1 MPETIG
7 LDIGSHSIKLVGLK
21 MTLKGHVITH
31 AGIKEIPYGEDRED
45 LDFISETVKGLYR
58 EIGLQP
64 GKVSLTVSGSG
75 VFIRQITIPSMPKA
89 ELKEAVRWE
98 IKEYLPFPV
107 ESAQVDFHILREF
120 VEENVK
126 KLDVIVVACPKNL
139 IDRTLSIAEGAGLKP
154 VHLDICPFAIWNAML
169 ISGQLAKEEVIALI
183 DLGDEKTV
191 IHLFRNGVL
200 QFAREIT
207 PAGEDITRAIMEGI
221 VSDKEPRL
229 IYERAEKIKQE
240 MDIFS
245 KTPHEK
251 IGDKSVDF
259 SKISFLV
266 RPVIERL
273 TVEIGRS
280 LEYYKNQFHVERIDR
295 LLLTGGGSNLV
306 DIASCLSGELRL
318 PVEQFIPFRR
328 ILFDSKKIDP
338 QVSQLLEPMSALFT
352 VATGIAL
359 PETRRIELLPVK
371 PAYWSIARMEKLIP
385 IFSSIVTLIVF
396 LWIFL
401 QMSGQMSVIK
411 KEHDEKMTKVKT
423 LEALQAKLIVLKDK
437 ENRMKQDLSLI
448 PSSVIVQVPFQEV
461 LLEVGRIVPDN
472 VTVSLL
478 SVQDKPDTSKKE
490 TQTKEGEELQI
501 KGIAFGSDLQCL
513 TALAQIIERL
523 EKSPLFKNARLVTAD
538 ENKLYNQPATEFEIV
553 CDINPPLIPPL
564 VRGDK
569 EGLKEGLEKER
580 P

>member
-21 MTLKGHVITH
+21 MTLKGPVITH

-45 LDFISETVKGLYR
+45 LDFISETVKSLYR

-64 GKVSLTVSGSG
+64 GKVRLTVSGSG

-107 ESAQVDFHILREF
+107 ESAQIDFFILHEF
-120 VEENVK
+120 IEDNVK

-154 VHLDICPFAIWNAML
+154 VHLDICPFAIWDAML

-191 IHLFRNGVL
+191 IQLFRNGVL
-200 QFAREIT
+200 QFIREIT

-221 VSDKEPRL
+221 VPDKEPRL

-251 IGDKSVDF
+251 AGDKSIDF

-280 LEYYKNQFHVERIDR
+280 LDYYKNQFHVERIDR

-318 PVEQFIPFRR
+318 PVEQFIPFRK

-338 QVSQLLEPMSALFT
+338 QVSQLLEPVSALFT

-359 PETRRIELLPVK
+359 PETKRIEILPAK
-371 PAYWSIARMEKLIP
+371 PLYWSMARMEKLVP
-385 IFSSIVTLIVF
+385 IISSIVTLIVF

-401 QMSGQMSVIK
+401 HMSGKMSVIK
-411 KEHDEKMTKVKT
+411 KEHDEKMNKVEV

-461 LLEVGRIVPDN
+461 LHEIGRIVPDN
-472 VTVSLL
+472 VTVTLL
-478 SVQDKPDTSKKE
+478 SVQEGQDTSKKE
-490 TQTKEGEELQI
+490 TQTKEGEGLQI

-553 CDINPPLIPPL
+553 CDI
-564 VRGDK
+564 
-569 EGLKEGLEKER
+569 EG
-580 P
+580 

>member
-21 MTLKGHVITH
+21 MTLKGPVITH

-45 LDFISETVKGLYR
+45 LDFISETVKSLYR

-64 GKVSLTVSGSG
+64 GKVRLTVSGSG
-75 VFIRQITIPSMPKA
+75 VFIRQITLPSMPKA

-107 ESAQVDFHILREF
+107 ESAQIDFFILHEF
-120 VEENVK
+120 IEDNVK

-169 ISGQLAKEEVIALI
+169 ISGQLTQEEVIALI

-221 VSDKEPRL
+221 ISDEEPRL

-240 MDIFS
+240 MNIFS

-266 RPVIERL
+266 RPIIERL

-295 LLLTGGGSNLV
+295 LLLTGGSSNLV

-318 PVEQFIPFRR
+318 PVEQFIPFRK
-328 ILFDSKKIDP
+328 ILFDSRKIDP

-359 PETRRIELLPVK
+359 PETRRIELLPAK
-371 PAYWSIARMEKLIP
+371 PAYWSMARMEKLVP
-385 IFSSIVTLIVF
+385 IVSSILTLIVF

-411 KEHDEKMTKVKT
+411 KEYDEKMTKLKIV
-423 LEALQAKLIVLKDK
+423 EALQAKLIVLKDK

-448 PSSVIVQVPFQEV
+448 PSSVIAQVPFQEV
-461 LLEVGRIVPDN
+461 LHEVGRIVPDN
-472 VTVSLL
+472 VTVTLL
-478 SVQDKPDTSKKE
+478 SVQEGQDTSKKE
-490 TQTKEGEELQI
+490 TQTKEGKELQI

-553 CDINPPLIPPL
+553 CDI
-564 VRGDK
+564 
-569 EGLKEGLEKER
+569 EG
-580 P
+580 

>member
-21 MTLKGHVITH
+21 MTLKGPVITH
-31 AGIKEIPYGEDRED
+31 AGIKEIPYGEDRKD
-45 LDFISETVKGLYR
+45 LDFISETVKSLYR

-64 GKVSLTVSGSG
+64 GKVRLTVSGSG

-107 ESAQVDFHILREF
+107 ESAQIDFFILHEF
-120 VEENVK
+120 IEDNVK

-200 QFAREIT
+200 QFTREIT

-251 IGDKSVDF
+251 AGDKSIDF

-280 LEYYKNQFHVERIDR
+280 IEYYKNQFHVERIDR
-295 LLLTGGGSNLV
+295 LLLTGGGSNLI
-306 DIASCLSGELRL
+306 DIASSLSGELRL
-318 PVEQFIPFRR
+318 PVEQFIPFRK
-328 ILFDSKKIDP
+328 ILFDSKNIDP
-338 QVSQLLEPMSALFT
+338 QVAQLLEPMSALFT

-359 PETRRIELLPVK
+359 PEAKRIELLPAK
-371 PAYWSIARMEKLIP
+371 PPYWSMARMEKLIP
-385 IFSSIVTLIVF
+385 IVSSIVTLIVF
-396 LWIFL
+396 LWIFFH
-401 QMSGQMSVIK
+401 MSGQMSVIR
-411 KEHDEKMTKVKT
+411 KEHDEKMTKVKI
-423 LEALQAKLIVLKDK
+423 LDALQAKLIALKDK

-448 PSSVIVQVPFQEV
+448 PSSVIIQVPFQEV

-472 VTVSLL
+472 VTVTIL
-478 SVQDKPDTSKKE
+478 SVQGGSDTLKKE
-490 TQTKEGEELQI
+490 TQTKEGKALQI
-501 KGIAFGSDLQCL
+501 KGFAFGSDLQCL

-553 CDINPPLIPPL
+553 CDI
-564 VRGDK
+564 
-569 EGLKEGLEKER
+569 EG
-580 P
+580 

>member
-21 MTLKGHVITH
+21 MPLKGPVITH

-45 LDFISETVKGLYR
+45 LDFISETVKGLYG

-64 GKVSLTVSGSG
+64 GKVWLTVSGSG

-107 ESAQVDFHILREF
+107 ESAQVDFYILREF
-120 VEENVK
+120 VEDNVK

-295 LLLTGGGSNLV
+295 LLLTGGGSNLI

-318 PVEQFIPFRR
+318 PVEQFIPFRK

-338 QVSQLLEPMSALFT
+338 QVAQLLEPMSALFT

-371 PAYWSIARMEKLIP
+371 PPYWSIARMEKLIP

-437 ENRMKQDLSLI
+437 ENRMRQDLSLI
-448 PSSVIVQVPFQEV
+448 PSSVIVQVPFQEA
-461 LLEVGRIVPDN
+461 LHEVGRIVPDN
-472 VTVSLL
+472 VTVTLL

-490 TQTKEGEELQI
+490 TQTKEGKELQI

-553 CDINPPLIPPL
+553 CDI
-564 VRGDK
+564 
-569 EGLKEGLEKER
+569 EG
-580 P
+580 

>member
-1 MPETIG
+1 MTETIG

-21 MTLKGHVITH
+21 MTLKGPVITH

-45 LDFISETVKGLYR
+45 LDFISETVKSLYR

-89 ELKEAVRWE
+89 ELKEAVSWE
-98 IKEYLPFPV
+98 IKGYLPFPA
-107 ESAQVDFHILREF
+107 ESAQIDFFILHEF
-120 VEENVK
+120 VEDNVK
-126 KLDVIVVACPKNL
+126 KLDIIVVACPKNL

-154 VHLDICPFAIWNAML
+154 VHLDICPFAIWNTLL
-169 ISGQLAKEEVIALI
+169 ISGQLPKEEVIALI

-200 QFAREIT
+200 QFTREIT

-221 VSDKEPRL
+221 VSDKEPHL

-251 IGDKSVDF
+251 AGDKSIDF

-266 RPVIERL
+266 RPVLERL

-280 LEYYKNQFHVERIDR
+280 FDYYKNQFHVERIDR
-295 LLLTGGGSNLV
+295 LLLTGGCSNLV

-318 PVEQFIPFRR
+318 PVEQFIPFRK

-338 QVSQLLEPMSALFT
+338 QVVQLLEPMSALFT

-359 PETRRIELLPVK
+359 PETRRIELLPAK
-371 PAYWSIARMEKLIP
+371 PAYWSMARMEKLVP

-401 QMSGQMSVIK
+401 HMSGQMSVIK
-411 KEHDEKMTKVKT
+411 KEHDEKMSKVKL
-423 LEALQAKLIVLKDK
+423 LEALQAKMIVLKDK

-448 PSSVIVQVPFQEV
+448 PSSVIVQVPFEEV
-461 LLEVGRIVPDN
+461 LHEVGRIVPDN

-478 SVQDKPDTSKKE
+478 LVQGGSDTSKKE
-490 TQTKEGEELQI
+490 TQTKEGKELQI

-523 EKSPLFKNARLVTAD
+523 EKSPLFKNARLVTAG

-553 CDINPPLIPPL
+553 CDI
-564 VRGDK
+564 
-569 EGLKEGLEKER
+569 EG
-580 P
+580 

>member
-1 MPETIG
+1 MLETIG

-21 MTLKGHVITH
+21 MTLKGPVITH

-107 ESAQVDFHILREF
+107 ESAQIDFFILHEF
-120 VEENVK
+120 IEDNVK
-126 KLDVIVVACPKNL
+126 KLDVIVVACPKTL

-251 IGDKSVDF
+251 IGDKSIDF

-280 LEYYKNQFHVERIDR
+280 VEYYKNQFHVERIDR
-295 LLLTGGGSNLV
+295 FLLTGGGSNLI
-306 DIASCLSGELRL
+306 DIASSLSGELRL
-318 PVEQFIPFRR
+318 PVEQFIPFRK
-328 ILFDSKKIDP
+328 ILFDSNKIDP
-338 QVSQLLEPMSALFT
+338 QVSQLLEPVSALFT

-359 PETRRIELLPVK
+359 PETKRIELLPAK
-371 PAYWSIARMEKLIP
+371 PAYWSMARMEKLIP
-385 IFSSIVTLIVF
+385 VFSSIVTLIVF

-401 QMSGQMSVIK
+401 HMSGQMSVIK
-411 KEHDEKMTKVKT
+411 KEYDEKMNKVKI
-423 LEALQAKLIVLKDK
+423 LEALQAELIVLKDK

-553 CDINPPLIPPL
+553 CDI
-564 VRGDK
+564 
-569 EGLKEGLEKER
+569 EG
-580 P
+580 

>member
-21 MTLKGHVITH
+21 MTLKGPVITH

-45 LDFISETVKGLYR
+45 LDFISETVKSLYR

-64 GKVSLTVSGSG
+64 GKVRLTVSGSG

-107 ESAQVDFHILREF
+107 ESAQIDFFILHEF
-120 VEENVK
+120 VEDNVK

-251 IGDKSVDF
+251 ARDKSIDF

-266 RPVIERL
+266 RPVLERL

-318 PVEQFIPFRR
+318 PVEQFIPFRK

-338 QVSQLLEPMSALFT
+338 QVAQLLEPMSALFT

-359 PETRRIELLPVK
+359 PETKRIELLPVK
-371 PAYWSIARMEKLIP
+371 PAYWSMARMEKLIP

-411 KEHDEKMTKVKT
+411 KEYDEKMTKVKI

-437 ENRMKQDLSLI
+437 ENRMRQDLSLI
-448 PSSVIVQVPFQEV
+448 PSSVIAQVPFQEV

-472 VTVSLL
+472 VTVTLL
-478 SVQDKPDTSKKE
+478 SVQDGSDTSKKE
-490 TQTKEGEELQI
+490 TQTKEGKELQI

-553 CDINPPLIPPL
+553 CDI
-564 VRGDK
+564 
-569 EGLKEGLEKER
+569 EG
-580 P
+580 

>member
-21 MTLKGHVITH
+21 MTLKGPVITH
-31 AGIKEIPYGEDRED
+31 AGIKEIPYGEDRKD
-45 LDFISETVKGLYR
+45 LDFISETVKSLYR

-75 VFIRQITIPSMPKA
+75 VFIRQITIPSIPKA
-89 ELKEAVRWE
+89 ELKEAVRWA

-107 ESAQVDFHILREF
+107 ESAQIDFFILHEF
-120 VEENVK
+120 IEDNVK
-126 KLDVIVVACPKNL
+126 KLDVIAVACPKTL

-154 VHLDICPFAIWNAML
+154 VHLDICPFAIWNAMI
-169 ISGQLAKEEVIALI
+169 ISGQLAKGEVIALI

-191 IHLFRNGVL
+191 IHLFRKGVL

-251 IGDKSVDF
+251 VGDKSVDF

-280 LEYYKNQFHVERIDR
+280 LDYYKNQFHVERIDR

-338 QVSQLLEPMSALFT
+338 QVAQLLEPMSALFT

-359 PETRRIELLPVK
+359 PETKQIELLPVK
-371 PAYWSIARMEKLIP
+371 PPYWSSARMEKLIP
-385 IFSSIVTLIVF
+385 IFSTIVTLIVF

-411 KEHDEKMTKVKT
+411 KEYDEKMTKVKT
-423 LEALQAKLIVLKDK
+423 LEALQAELIVLKDE

-448 PSSVIVQVPFQEV
+448 PSSVIIQVPFQEV
-461 LLEVGRIVPDN
+461 LHEVGRIVPDN
-472 VTVSLL
+472 VTVTLL
-478 SVQDKPDTSKKE
+478 SVQEGQDTSKKE
-490 TQTKEGEELQI
+490 TQTKEGKELQI
-501 KGIAFGSDLQCL
+501 KGIAFGTDLQCL

-523 EKSPLFKNARLVTAD
+523 EESPLFKNARLVTAD

>member
-1 MPETIG
+1 MPENIG

-21 MTLKGHVITH
+21 MTLKGPVITH

-45 LDFISETVKGLYR
+45 LDFISEIVKSLYR

-107 ESAQVDFHILREF
+107 ESAQIDFFILHEF
-120 VEENVK
+120 IEDNVK

-200 QFAREIT
+200 QFTREIT

-221 VSDKEPRL
+221 VSDKEPHL

-251 IGDKSVDF
+251 AGDKSIDF

-266 RPVIERL
+266 RPVLERL

-280 LEYYKNQFHVERIDR
+280 LDYYKNQFHVERIDR

-318 PVEQFIPFRR
+318 PVEQFIPFRK

-338 QVSQLLEPMSALFT
+338 QVAQLLEPVSALFT

-359 PETRRIELLPVK
+359 PETKRIELLPVK

-401 QMSGQMSVIK
+401 HMSGQMSVIK
-411 KEHDEKMTKVKT
+411 KEYDEKMNKVKI
-423 LEALQAKLIVLKDK
+423 LEALQAELIVLKDK

-448 PSSVIVQVPFQEV
+448 PSSVIAQVPFQEV
-461 LLEVGRIVPDN
+461 LHEVGRIVPDN
-472 VTVSLL
+472 VTVTLL
-478 SVQDKPDTSKKE
+478 SVQDGSDTSKKE
-490 TQTKEGEELQI
+490 TQTKEGEGLQI

-553 CDINPPLIPPL
+553 CDI
-564 VRGDK
+564 
-569 EGLKEGLEKER
+569 EG
-580 P
+580 

>member
-1 MPETIG
+1 MSETIG

-21 MTLKGHVITH
+21 MTLKGPVITH

-45 LDFISETVKGLYR
+45 LDFISETVKSLYR

-64 GKVSLTVSGSG
+64 GKVRLTVSGSG

-89 ELKEAVRWE
+89 ELKEAVRWA

-107 ESAQVDFHILREF
+107 ESAQVDFFILHEF
-120 VEENVK
+120 VEDNVK

-221 VSDKEPRL
+221 VSDKEPHL

-240 MDIFS
+240 MDIFL

-251 IGDKSVDF
+251 VGDKSIDL

-266 RPVIERL
+266 RPVLERL

-318 PVEQFIPFRR
+318 PVEQFIPFRK
-328 ILFDSKKIDP
+328 ILFDSKKIDQ
-338 QVSQLLEPMSALFT
+338 QVVQLLEPVSALFT

-371 PAYWSIARMEKLIP
+371 PAYWSMARMEKLIP

-448 PSSVIVQVPFQEV
+448 PSSVIVQVPFQEA

-472 VTVSLL
+472 VTVTLL
-478 SVQDKPDTSKKE
+478 LVQGESDTSKKE
-490 TQTKEGEELQI
+490 TQTKEGKELQI

-553 CDINPPLIPPL
+553 CDI
-564 VRGDK
+564 
-569 EGLKEGLEKER
+569 EG
-580 P
+580 

>member
-1 MPETIG
+1 MAETIG

-21 MTLKGHVITH
+21 MTLKGPVITH

-45 LDFISETVKGLYR
+45 LDFISEIVKSLYR

-75 VFIRQITIPSMPKA
+75 VFIRQITIPSIPKA
-89 ELKEAVRWE
+89 ELREAVRCA

-107 ESAQVDFHILREF
+107 ESAPMNFFILHEF
-120 VEENVK
+120 IEDNVK

-139 IDRTLSIAEGAGLKP
+139 IDRTLSITEGAGLKP

-169 ISGQLAKEEVIALI
+169 ISGQLA
-183 DLGDEKTV
+183 
-191 IHLFRNGVL
+191 
-200 QFAREIT
+200 
-207 PAGEDITRAIMEGI
+207 
-221 VSDKEPRL
+221 
-229 IYERAEKIKQE
+229 IKQE

-251 IGDKSVDF
+251 IGDKSIDF

-280 LEYYKNQFHVERIDR
+280 LDYYKSQFHVERIDR
-295 LLLTGGGSNLV
+295 LLLTGGGSNLI

-338 QVSQLLEPMSALFT
+338 QVAQLLEPMSALFT

-359 PETRRIELLPVK
+359 PETKQIELLPVK
-371 PAYWSIARMEKLIP
+371 PPYWSSARMEKLIP
-385 IFSSIVTLIVF
+385 IFSTIVTLIVF

-411 KEHDEKMTKVKT
+411 KEYDEKMTKVKT
-423 LEALQAKLIVLKDK
+423 LEALQAELIVLKDK

-448 PSSVIVQVPFQEV
+448 PSSVIIQVPFQEA

-472 VTVSLL
+472 VTVTLL
-478 SVQDKPDTSKKE
+478 LVQGGSDTSKKE
-490 TQTKEGEELQI
+490 TQTKEGKELQI

-513 TALAQIIERL
+513 TALAQIIDRL
-523 EKSPLFKNARLVTAD
+523 ENSPLFKNARLVTAD

-553 CDINPPLIPPL
+553 CDI
-564 VRGDK
+564 
-569 EGLKEGLEKER
+569 EG
-580 P
+580 

>member
-1 MPETIG
+1 MAETIG

-21 MTLKGHVITH
+21 MTLKGPVITH
-31 AGIKEIPYGEDRED
+31 AGIKEIPYGEERED
-45 LDFISETVKGLYR
+45 LDFISETVKNLYR

-64 GKVSLTVSGSG
+64 GKVRLTVSGSG
-75 VFIRQITIPSMPKA
+75 VFIRQISIPSMPKA

-98 IKEYLPFPV
+98 IKGYLPFPV
-107 ESAQVDFHILREF
+107 ESAEVDFHILREF
-120 VEENVK
+120 VEENIK

-154 VHLDICPFAIWNAML
+154 VHLDICPFAIWNALL

-200 QFAREIT
+200 QFTREIT

-221 VSDKEPRL
+221 VPDKEPRL
-229 IYERAEKIKQE
+229 IYEQAEKIKQE
-240 MDIFS
+240 MNIFS
-245 KTPHEK
+245 KTPREK
-251 IGDKSVDF
+251 IGDKSIDF

-266 RPVIERL
+266 RPILERL

-280 LEYYKNQFHVERIDR
+280 LDYYKNQFHVERIDR

-338 QVSQLLEPMSALFT
+338 QVAQLLEPMSALFT

-359 PETRRIELLPVK
+359 PETKRIELLPAK

-385 IFSSIVTLIVF
+385 VFSSILTLIVF

-411 KEHDEKMTKVKT
+411 KEYDEKMTKVKI

-448 PSSVIVQVPFQEV
+448 PSSVIAQVPFQEV
-461 LLEVGRIVPDN
+461 LHEVGRIVPDN
-472 VTVSLL
+472 VTVTLL
-478 SVQDKPDTSKKE
+478 SVQDGSDTSKKE
-490 TQTKEGEELQI
+490 TQTKEGEGLQI

-553 CDINPPLIPPL
+553 CDI
-564 VRGDK
+564 
-569 EGLKEGLEKER
+569 EG
-580 P
+580 

>member
-1 MPETIG
+1 MSETIG

-21 MTLKGHVITH
+21 MTLKGPVITH

-45 LDFISETVKGLYR
+45 LDFISETVKSLYR

-64 GKVSLTVSGSG
+64 GKVRLTVSGSG

-107 ESAQVDFHILREF
+107 ESAQIDFFILHEF
-120 VEENVK
+120 VEDNVK

-221 VSDKEPRL
+221 VSDKEPHL

-240 MDIFS
+240 MDIFL

-251 IGDKSVDF
+251 VGDKSIDL

-266 RPVIERL
+266 RPVLERL

-318 PVEQFIPFRR
+318 PVEQFIPFRK
-328 ILFDSKKIDP
+328 ILFDSKKIDQ
-338 QVSQLLEPMSALFT
+338 QVVQLLEPVSALFT

-371 PAYWSIARMEKLIP
+371 PAYWSMARMEKLIP

-437 ENRMKQDLSLI
+437 ENRMRQDLSLI
-448 PSSVIVQVPFQEV
+448 PSSVIAQVPFQEV

-472 VTVSLL
+472 VTVTLL
-478 SVQDKPDTSKKE
+478 SVQDGSDTSKKE
-490 TQTKEGEELQI
+490 TQTKEGKELQI

-553 CDINPPLIPPL
+553 CDI
-564 VRGDK
+564 
-569 EGLKEGLEKER
+569 EG
-580 P
+580 

>member
-1 MPETIG
+1 
-7 LDIGSHSIKLVGLK
+7 
-21 MTLKGHVITH
+21 
-31 AGIKEIPYGEDRED
+31 
-45 LDFISETVKGLYR
+45 
-58 EIGLQP
+58 
-64 GKVSLTVSGSG
+64 
-75 VFIRQITIPSMPKA
+75 MPKA

-107 ESAQVDFHILREF
+107 ESAQIDFFILHEF
-120 VEENVK
+120 IEDNVK

-191 IHLFRNGVL
+191 IQLFRNGVL
-200 QFAREIT
+200 QFIREIT

-221 VSDKEPRL
+221 VSDKEPHL

-251 IGDKSVDF
+251 IGDKSIDF

-266 RPVIERL
+266 RPVIEKL

-318 PVEQFIPFRR
+318 PVEQFIPFRK

-338 QVSQLLEPMSALFT
+338 QVSQLLEPVSALFT

-359 PETRRIELLPVK
+359 PETRRIELLPAK
-371 PAYWSIARMEKLIP
+371 PAYWSMARMEKLIP
-385 IFSSIVTLIVF
+385 IVSSIVTLIVF

-401 QMSGQMSVIK
+401 HMSGQMSVIK
-411 KEHDEKMTKVKT
+411 KEYDEKMTKVKM
-423 LEALQAKLIVLKDK
+423 LEALQAELIVLKDK

-448 PSSVIVQVPFQEV
+448 PSSVIIQVPFQEV
-461 LLEVGRIVPDN
+461 LHEVGRIVPDN
-472 VTVSLL
+472 VTVTLL
-478 SVQDKPDTSKKE
+478 SVQEGQDTSKKE
-490 TQTKEGEELQI
+490 TQSKEGKGLQI

-553 CDINPPLIPPL
+553 CDI
-564 VRGDK
+564 
-569 EGLKEGLEKER
+569 EG
-580 P
+580 

>member
-1 MPETIG
+1 
-7 LDIGSHSIKLVGLK
+7 
-21 MTLKGHVITH
+21 
-31 AGIKEIPYGEDRED
+31 
-45 LDFISETVKGLYR
+45 
-58 EIGLQP
+58 
-64 GKVSLTVSGSG
+64 
-75 VFIRQITIPSMPKA
+75 MPKA

-107 ESAQVDFHILREF
+107 ESAQIDFFILHEF
-120 VEENVK
+120 IEDNVK

-200 QFAREIT
+200 QFTREIT

-251 IGDKSVDF
+251 AGDKSIDF

-280 LEYYKNQFHVERIDR
+280 IEYYKNQFHVERIDR
-295 LLLTGGGSNLV
+295 LLLTGGGSNLI
-306 DIASCLSGELRL
+306 DIASSLSGELRL
-318 PVEQFIPFRR
+318 PVEQFIPFRK
-328 ILFDSKKIDP
+328 ILFDSKNIDP
-338 QVSQLLEPMSALFT
+338 QVAQLLEPMSALFT

-359 PETRRIELLPVK
+359 PEAKRIELLPAK
-371 PAYWSIARMEKLIP
+371 PPYWSMARMEKLIP
-385 IFSSIVTLIVF
+385 IVSSIVTLIVF
-396 LWIFL
+396 LWIFFH
-401 QMSGQMSVIK
+401 MSGQMSVIR
-411 KEHDEKMTKVKT
+411 KEHDEKMTKVKI
-423 LEALQAKLIVLKDK
+423 LDALQAKLIALKDK

-448 PSSVIVQVPFQEV
+448 PSSVIIQVPFQEV

-472 VTVSLL
+472 VTVTIL
-478 SVQDKPDTSKKE
+478 SVQGGSDTLKKE
-490 TQTKEGEELQI
+490 TQTKEGKALQI
-501 KGIAFGSDLQCL
+501 KGFAFGSDLQCL

-553 CDINPPLIPPL
+553 CDI
-564 VRGDK
+564 
-569 EGLKEGLEKER
+569 EG
-580 P
+580 

>member
-1 MPETIG
+1 MSETIG

-21 MTLKGHVITH
+21 MTLKGPVITH
-31 AGIKEIPYGEDRED
+31 AGIKEIPYGEDRKD
-45 LDFISETVKGLYR
+45 LDFISETVKSLYR

-64 GKVSLTVSGSG
+64 GKVRLTVSGSG

-107 ESAQVDFHILREF
+107 ESAQIDFFILHEF
-120 VEENVK
+120 IEDNVK

-191 IHLFRNGVL
+191 IQLFRNGVL
-200 QFAREIT
+200 QFIREIT

-221 VSDKEPRL
+221 VSDKEPHF

-251 IGDKSVDF
+251 IGDKSIDF

-318 PVEQFIPFRR
+318 PVEQFIPFRK

-338 QVSQLLEPMSALFT
+338 QVSQLLEPVSALFT

-359 PETRRIELLPVK
+359 PETRRIELLPAK
-371 PAYWSIARMEKLIP
+371 PAYWSMARMEKLIP
-385 IFSSIVTLIVF
+385 IVSSIVTLIVF

-401 QMSGQMSVIK
+401 HMSGQMSVIK
-411 KEHDEKMTKVKT
+411 KEYDEKMTKVKM
-423 LEALQAKLIVLKDK
+423 LEALQAELIVLKDK

-448 PSSVIVQVPFQEV
+448 PSSVIIQVPFQEV
-461 LLEVGRIVPDN
+461 LHEVGRIVPDN
-472 VTVSLL
+472 VTVTLL
-478 SVQDKPDTSKKE
+478 SVQDGSDTSKKE
-490 TQTKEGEELQI
+490 TQTKEGKGLQI

-553 CDINPPLIPPL
+553 CDI
-564 VRGDK
+564 
-569 EGLKEGLEKER
+569 EG
-580 P
+580 

>member
-1 MPETIG
+1 MSETIG

-21 MTLKGHVITH
+21 MTLKGPVITH
-31 AGIKEIPYGEDRED
+31 AGIKEIPYGEDRKD
-45 LDFISETVKGLYR
+45 LDFISETVKSLYR

-64 GKVSLTVSGSG
+64 GKVRLTVSGSG

-107 ESAQVDFHILREF
+107 ESAQIDFFILHEF
-120 VEENVK
+120 IEDNVK

-221 VSDKEPRL
+221 VSDKEPHF

-251 IGDKSVDF
+251 IGDKSIDF

-318 PVEQFIPFRR
+318 PVEQFIPFRK

-338 QVSQLLEPMSALFT
+338 QVSQLLEPVSALFT

-359 PETRRIELLPVK
+359 PETRRIELLPAK
-371 PAYWSIARMEKLIP
+371 PAYWSMARMEKLIP
-385 IFSSIVTLIVF
+385 IVSSIVTLIVF

-401 QMSGQMSVIK
+401 HMSGQMSVIK
-411 KEHDEKMTKVKT
+411 KEYDEKMTKVKM
-423 LEALQAKLIVLKDK
+423 LEALQAELIVLKDK

-448 PSSVIVQVPFQEV
+448 PSSVIIQVPFQEV
-461 LLEVGRIVPDN
+461 LHEVGRIVPDN
-472 VTVSLL
+472 VTVTLL
-478 SVQDKPDTSKKE
+478 SVQDGSDTSKKE
-490 TQTKEGEELQI
+490 TQTKEGKGLQI

-553 CDINPPLIPPL
+553 CDI
-564 VRGDK
+564 
-569 EGLKEGLEKER
+569 EG
-580 P
+580 

>member
-1 MPETIG
+1 MAETIG

-21 MTLKGHVITH
+21 MTLKGPVITH
-31 AGIKEIPYGEDRED
+31 AGIKEIPYGEERED

-64 GKVSLTVSGSG
+64 GKVSLSVSGSG

-107 ESAQVDFHILREF
+107 ESAQIDFFILHEF
-120 VEENVK
+120 VEDNVK

-154 VHLDICPFAIWNAML
+154 VHLDICPFAIWNTLL

-183 DLGDEKTV
+183 ELGDEKTV

-240 MDIFS
+240 MDIFP

-251 IGDKSVDF
+251 ARDKSIDF

-266 RPVIERL
+266 RPVLERL

-280 LEYYKNQFHVERIDR
+280 LDYYKNQFHVERIDR

-318 PVEQFIPFRR
+318 PVEQFIPFRK

-359 PETRRIELLPVK
+359 PETKRIELLPVK

-490 TQTKEGEELQI
+490 TQTKEREELQI

-553 CDINPPLIPPL
+553 CDI
-564 VRGDK
+564 
-569 EGLKEGLEKER
+569 EG
-580 P
+580 